1 MNASH
6 NAALPALR
14 VDRLYKRYG
23 DFTAVDG
30 ISLEVARGDFFGFL
44 GPNGAGKTT
53 TIRMILGLAAPTGG
67 DVRVFGR
74 DPRDSAARV
83 RIGTM
88 LQSAEMP
95 ATLTVREHI
104 TLFSSYYPAPLPIDD
119 VIRLA
124 ALDGLENRR
133 AQRLSGGQRQRLAFA
148 LAICGDPDLLV
159 LDEPT
164 SGLDIESRVML
175 WDRIRVLAA
184 RGKSIIITTHHL
196 AEADALADR
205 IAFIA
210 RGSIVADGTP
220 AEIKERAGTREL
232 EAAYLALTKVQS
244 LEAIS

>member
-1 MNASH
+1 MLDSIPVRLAGAGKVYPGGI
-6 NAALPALR
+6 AAVRDLSLTVAPGQTLAL
-14 VDRLYKRYG
+14 
-23 DFTAVDG
+23 
-30 ISLEVARGDFFGFL
+30 L

-53 TIRMILGLAAPTGG
+53 TIRMILGLAAPTTGV
-67 DVRVFGR
+67 VRVFGR
-74 DPRDSAARV
+74 DPRDAAARA
-83 RIGTM
+83 RLGTM

-104 TLFSSYYPAPLPIDD
+104 TLFSSYYPAPLAVDE

-124 ALDGLENRR
+124 ALDGLAKRR
-133 AQRLSGGQRQRLAFA
+133 AERLSGGQRQRLAFA

-164 SGLDIESRVML
+164 AGLDIESRVLL
-175 WDRIRVLAA
+175 WEQIRLLAA
-184 RGKSIIITTHHL
+184 RGKSVIITTHHL

-220 AEIKERAGTREL
+220 AEIKARAGTREL
-232 EAAYLALTKVQS
+232 EAAYLALTKLDAA
-244 LEAIS
+244 LEAVS

>member
-1 MNASH
+1 MSDSIPARLAGVGKVYPGAILAVRDLSLSVPSGQTL
-6 NAALPALR
+6 AL
-14 VDRLYKRYG
+14 
-23 DFTAVDG
+23 
-30 ISLEVARGDFFGFL
+30 L

-53 TIRMILGLAAPTGG
+53 TIRMILGLAAPTTGV
-67 DVRVFGR
+67 VRVFGQN
-74 DPRDSAARV
+74 PCAASARS

-104 TLFSSYYPAPLPIDD
+104 TLFSSYYPHPLPGDE

-124 ALDGLENRR
+124 ALEGLENRR
-133 AQRLSGGQRQRLAFA
+133 SERLSGGQRQRLAFA

-164 SGLDIESRVML
+164 ANLDIESRVVL
-175 WDRIRVLAA
+175 WERMRVLAA
-184 RGKSIIITTHHL
+184 RGKTIIITTHQL

-210 RGSIVADGTP
+210 RGAIVADGTP
-220 AEIKERAGTREL
+220 AEIRARAGTSEL
-232 EAAYLALTKVQS
+232 EAAYLALTKLAV
-244 LEAIS
+244 LEAAS

>member
-1 MNASH
+1 VRDLSLTVPRGQTL
-6 NAALPALR
+6 AL
-14 VDRLYKRYG
+14 
-23 DFTAVDG
+23 
-30 ISLEVARGDFFGFL
+30 L

-53 TIRMILGLAAPTGG
+53 TIRMILGLAAPTSGV
-67 DVRVFGR
+67 VRVFGEN
-74 DPRDSAARV
+74 PCAAPARS

-104 TLFSSYYPAPLPIDD
+104 TLFSSYYPHPLAGDD
-119 VIRLA
+119 VIGLA
-124 ALDGLENRR
+124 ALEGLENRR
-133 AQRLSGGQRQRLAFA
+133 SERLSGGQRQRLAFA

-164 SGLDIESRVML
+164 ANLDIESRVVL
-175 WDRIRVLAA
+175 WERMRVLAA
-184 RGKSIIITTHHL
+184 RGKTIIITTHHL

-220 AEIKERAGTREL
+220 AEIRARAGTSEL
-232 EAAYLALTKVQS
+232 EAAYLALTKLTA
-244 LEAIS
+244 LEAVS

>member
-1 MNASH
+1 MLDST
-6 NAALPALR
+6 P
-14 VDRLYKRYG
+14 VRLAGVGKIYPG
-23 DFTAVDG
+23 GITAVRDL
-30 ISLEVARGDFFGFL
+30 SLTVTPGQTLALL

-53 TIRMILGLAAPTGG
+53 TLRMILGLAAPTSGV
-67 DVRVFGR
+67 VRVFGH
-74 DPRDSAARV
+74 DPRDAAARS

-88 LQSAEMP
+88 LQIAEMP
-95 ATLTVREHI
+95 AALTVSEQI
-104 TLFSSYYPAPLPIDD
+104 TLFSSYYPQPLALDD

-124 ALDGLENRR
+124 ALDGLAKRR
-133 AQRLSGGQRQRLAFA
+133 AERLSGGQRQRLAFA

-164 SGLDIESRVML
+164 ANLDIESRVAL
-175 WDRIRVLAA
+175 WDQIRVLAA

-220 AEIKERAGTREL
+220 AEIRARAGTAEL
-232 EAAYLALTKVQS
+232 EAAYLALTKTAD
-244 LEAIS
+244 LEAAS

>member
-1 MNASH
+1 MLNSFPVRLAGASKIYPGCII
-6 NAALPALR
+6 AVRDLSLTVAPGQTLAL
-14 VDRLYKRYG
+14 
-23 DFTAVDG
+23 
-30 ISLEVARGDFFGFL
+30 L

-53 TIRMILGLAAPTGG
+53 TIRMILGLAAPTSGE
-67 DVRVFGR
+67 VRVFGR
-74 DPRDSAARV
+74 DPRDAAARV

-104 TLFSSYYPAPLPIDD
+104 TLFSSYYPAPLPVAD

-124 ALDGLENRR
+124 ALEGLENRR

-220 AEIKERAGTREL
+220 AEIKARAGTREL
-232 EAAYLALTKVQS
+232 EAAYLALTKIES
-244 LEAIS
+244 LEAVS

>member
-1 MNASH
+1 MLDSVPVRLAG
-6 NAALPALR
+6 AAKVYPGGIVAVRDLSLTVAPGQTLAL
-14 VDRLYKRYG
+14 
-23 DFTAVDG
+23 
-30 ISLEVARGDFFGFL
+30 L

-53 TIRMILGLAAPTGG
+53 TIRMILGLAAPSSGV
-67 DVRVFGR
+67 VRVFGR
-74 DPRDSAARV
+74 DPRDSAARA

-95 ATLTVREHI
+95 GSLTVREHI
-104 TLFSSYYPAPLPIDD
+104 TLFSSYYPEPLAVDD
-119 VIRLA
+119 VIALA
-124 ALDGLENRR
+124 ALDGLANRR

-164 SGLDIESRVML
+164 AGLDIESRVML
-175 WDRIRVLAA
+175 WEQIRVLAA
-184 RGKSIIITTHHL
+184 RGKSIIITTHYL

-220 AEIKERAGTREL
+220 AEIKARAGTREL
-232 EAAYLALTKVQS
+232 EAAYLALTK
-244 LEAIS
+244 LEALEAVS